1 MNHIFAMSLLFMG
14 GCSMRALYP
23 TMGAVVGGAAG
34 GVVGPMAAGVGAG
47 AGAAAG
53 QLLAGDEDLKAAKA
67 QTQQVIA
74 SLSKGDV
81 EGMLAAAAGKQ
92 KGFVDEAIDGVIGF
106 VKLCL
111 IFLVLWNLIPIIYT
125 RYIHKKHS
133 NGNPKKT

>member
-1 MNHIFAMSLLFMG
+1 MNHLFAISLLLMG

-23 TMGAVVGGAAG
+23 TMGAVVGGGAG
-34 GVVGPMAAGVGAG
+34 GIAGPMGAAVGAG

-67 QTQQVIA
+67 QPQQVIA

-125 RYIHKKHS
+125 RYIHKKH
-133 NGNPKKT
+133 GNPKKT

>member
-1 MNHIFAMSLLFMG
+1 MNHLFAMSLLFKG
-14 GCSMRALYP
+14 GCSMRPLYP
-23 TMGAVVGGAAG
+23 TIGAVAGGGAGGIAGPMGAA
-34 GVVGPMAAGVGAG
+34 VGAG

-106 VKLCL
+106 EKLCL

-125 RYIHKKHS
+125 RYVHR
-133 NGNPKKT
+133 

>member
-1 MNHIFAMSLLFMG
+1 MNHLFAMSLLFMG
-14 GCSMRALYP
+14 GCSMRPLYP
-23 TMGAVVGGAAG
+23 PIGAGVGGGAGGIAGPMGAA
-34 GVVGPMAAGVGAG
+34 VGAG

-125 RYIHKKHS
+125 RYIHKKH
-133 NGNPKKT
+133 GNPKKT